1 MGFRNQ
7 QTSLGGPHLV
17 WYRKNPGWCLFLPSR
32 EGTTKSLSILITK
45 TIILIKFTILI
56 NKKYIDELWFFYMDL
71 DNLNKICNILQKHWN
86 CQKRLHDLAKTSW
99 SFTGSSD
106 RKMTIGYWS
115 RWYQSY
121 SLLRSYSILFI
132 QKSPTVPAGNFL
144 KFIPLPSTLS
154 DGRGSR
160 ISHMKS
166 TGDRFNIKKSCPTFC
181 QQLCI
186 CFFPLN
192 KPHFSCKCFQYSP
205 PPIFATV
212 LVHGENKVYVT
223 L

>member
-1 MGFRNQ
+1 MNYDSF
-7 QTSLGGPHLV
+7 T
-17 WYRKNPGWCLFLPSR
+17 W
-32 EGTTKSLSILITK
+32 IL
-45 TIILIKFTILI
+45 IILIKSATS
-56 NKKYIDELWFFYMDL
+56 
-71 DNLNKICNILQKHWN
+71 CRNIGTP
-86 CQKRLHDLAKTSW
+86 QKRLHDLAKTSW
-99 SFTGSSD
+99 SFTGRSD

-132 QKSPTVPAGNFL
+132 QKSPTVSAGNFL
-144 KFIPLPSTLS
+144 KFIALPSTLS

-166 TGDRFNIKKSCPTFC
+166 TGDRFTIKKSCPTFC

-186 CFFPLN
+186 CFPWINHILPAN
-192 KPHFSCKCFQYSP
+192 VFSIHLHLSLRQYL
-205 PPIFATV
+205 FMAFM
-212 LVHGENKVYVT
+212 VYIT

>member
-1 MGFRNQ
+1 
-7 QTSLGGPHLV
+7 
-17 WYRKNPGWCLFLPSR
+17 
-32 EGTTKSLSILITK
+32 
-45 TIILIKFTILI
+45 
-56 NKKYIDELWFFYMDL
+56 MDL

-186 CFFPLN
+186 CFFPWINHIFPANVFSIHLHLSLPQYLFMAKTRFTLHCRTCKN
-192 KPHFSCKCFQYSP
+192 KKTAGVRQVVFHFP
-205 PPIFATV
+205 PRFTV
-212 LVHGENKVYVT
+212 LERSWGKKTSSRHLFFMFHQLSSFSREIS
-223 L
+223 